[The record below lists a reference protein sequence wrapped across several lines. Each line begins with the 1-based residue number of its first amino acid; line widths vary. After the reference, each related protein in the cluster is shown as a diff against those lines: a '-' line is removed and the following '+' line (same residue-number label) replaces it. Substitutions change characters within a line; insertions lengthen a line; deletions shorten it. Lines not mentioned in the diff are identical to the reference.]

1 VLSIDP
7 ASGSVSVAA
16 RLPASLS
23 DPTAT
28 TIGNRIVVTGGGT
41 NGIWALTAK
50 P

>member
-1 VLSIDP
+1 VLAIDP
-7 ASGSVSVAA
+7 ASGKATVVA

-28 TIGNRIVVTGGGT
+28 TIGNRIVIAGGGT
-41 NGIWALTAK
+41 NGVWALT